1 MDFYAQLPGGALSRG
16 ARSAERREGNMIGH
30 GPAGVFFAVKARA
43 SPPTDRAKSDG
54 RSDPC
59 RTVSPVGLLI
69 MGPWLVPIH
78 LAHKFVGL
86 LVRGITPILGRTQI
100 DRGRIAFG

>member
-1 MDFYAQLPGGALSRG
+1 MDFDAQLPRGALSRR

-30 GPAGVFFAVKARA
+30 GPARGFFAIKTVS
-43 SPPTDRAKSDG
+43 SPATDRRKGDG

-78 LAHKFVGL
+78 LGHKLVGI

-100 DRGRIAFG
+100 DRSRIAFG